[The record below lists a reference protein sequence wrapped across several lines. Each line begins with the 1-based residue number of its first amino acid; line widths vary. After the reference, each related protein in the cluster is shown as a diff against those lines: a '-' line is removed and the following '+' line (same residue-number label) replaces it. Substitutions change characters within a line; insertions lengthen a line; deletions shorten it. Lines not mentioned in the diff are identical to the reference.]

1 MSVSLI
7 SAGELYSICLADK
20 YLMIIFIIPV

>member
-7 SAGELYSICLADK
+7 FVGKLYSICLADK